1 MATNSNEVIDPN
13 KKTTK
18 IVRGIHSWIKF
29 QKHQGIESLTIEGK
43 QALADISQD
52 KNGDA
57 SLVLKADSDKVDAVS
72 SNVPYLRVAHTT
84 DGSEPFV
91 EKTATI
97 SQDLTQFP
105 LKDGEL
111 VTVTKETDS
120 LTIHDEK
127 VKEYI
132 NEHSN
137 VIGLPIVLTT
147 SGNIEGFGTVS
158 PDIETV
164 AEHNALDMIE
174 IILYDNTTNL
184 SDLIIL
190 PVSELLSNTR
200 KIYNKPICSLLVA
213 RNTDDR
219 VAFTFD
225 KHSEEDKVSYFIK
238 WFTSYNG
245 KNYLSLNLGYNT
257 THFEGYENPNKELT
271 YAPITPAPEPSTP
284 NNSIGESPRANT
296 TPQPET
302 AGNTPQPIAEESH

>member
-1 MATNSNEVIDPN
+1 MATNSNEVIDPK

-18 IVRGIHSWIKF
+18 IVRGIQSWVKF
-29 QKHQGIESLTIEGK
+29 QKHRGIESLTIDGK
-43 QALADISQD
+43 QTLADISQD

-72 SNVPYLRVAHTT
+72 SNVPYLRVVHTT

-97 SQDLTQFP
+97 SQDLAQFP

-132 NEHSN
+132 DEYSN

-164 AEHNALDMIE
+164 AEYNALDMIE
-174 IILYDNTTNL
+174 IILYDNKTDL

-200 KIYNKPICSLLVA
+200 KIYNKSICSLLVA

-245 KNYLSLNLGYNT
+245 KKYLSLNLSYNT
-257 THFEGYENPNKELT
+257 AHFEGYENPNKELT

-284 NNSIGESPRANT
+284 
-296 TPQPET
+296 QPET
-302 AGNTPQPIAEESH
+302 AGNIPQPIAEESH

>member
-1 MATNSNEVIDPN
+1 MA
-13 KKTTK
+13 KTTK
-18 IVRGIHSWIKF
+18 LVRGIHSWIKF
-29 QKHQGIESLTIEGK
+29 QKHQGVESLSIEGK
-43 QALADISQD
+43 QALADLSQD
-52 KNGDA
+52 KNGDTN
-57 SLVLKADSDKVDAVS
+57 LILNADKDKVNIVAS
-72 SNVPYLRVAHTT
+72 SVPYLAISHTT
-84 DGSEPFV
+84 TGTDPNQ

-97 SQDLTQFP
+97 THDLTQFP
-105 LKDGEL
+105 LSGGEL
-111 VTVTKETDS
+111 VTVIKETDS

-174 IILYDNTTNL
+174 IILYDNKTNL

-200 KIYNKPICSLLVA
+200 KIYNLSICSLLVA

-225 KHSEEDKVSYFIK
+225 NHSEEDNISYFIK

-245 KNYLSLNLGYNT
+245 KKYLSLNLSYNT
-257 THFEGYENPNKELT
+257 GHFEGYENPNKELT

-284 NNSIGESPRANT
+284 TNSIGEFPRANT
-296 TPQPET
+296 TQPET
-302 AGNTPQPIAEESH
+302 TGNTPQPIADEESH

>member
-1 MATNSNEVIDPN
+1 MATNSNLE

-18 IVRGIHSWIKF
+18 RVRGIHSLIKF
-29 QKHQGIESLTIEGK
+29 QKHHGVESLTIQGK
-43 QALADISQD
+43 DTLADVSQD
-52 KNGDA
+52 KNGDTN
-57 SLVLKADSDKVDAVS
+57 LILMADVDKVNSVT
-72 SNVPYLRVAHTT
+72 SNVPYLGVSHSITGE
-84 DGSEPFV
+84 DPDKD
-91 EKTATI
+91 KTANI

-105 LKDGEL
+105 LSGGEL

-132 NEHSN
+132 DEHSN
-137 VIGLPIVLTT
+137 VIGLPIVLTV
-147 SGNIEGFGTVS
+147 SGNIDGFGTVS

-174 IILYDNTTNL
+174 IILYDNKTNL

-219 VAFTFD
+219 VGFTFD

-238 WFTSYNG
+238 WFTSYKG
-245 KNYLSLNLGYNT
+245 KNYLSLNLSYNT
-257 THFEGYENPNKELT
+257 EHFEGYENPNKELT

-284 NNSIGESPRANT
+284 NSSIGEFPRANT
-296 TPQPET
+296 EPNPPIET
-302 AGNTPQPIAEESH
+302 TGNTPQPIADEESH

>member
-1 MATNSNEVIDPN
+1 MATNSNLVIDPK

-18 IVRGIHSWIKF
+18 RVRGIHSLIKF

-43 QALADISQD
+43 QTLADVSQD

-57 SLVLKADSDKVDAVS
+57 NLVLNADSDKVDAVS
-72 SNVPYLRVAHTT
+72 SNVPYLRVAHTL

-97 SQDLTQFP
+97 TQDLTQFP
-105 LKDGEL
+105 IHDGEL

-132 NEHSN
+132 DEHSN

-174 IILYDNTTNL
+174 IILYDNKTNL

-200 KIYNKPICSLLVA
+200 KIYNLSICSLLVA

-225 KHSEEDKVSYFIK
+225 KHSEEDKISYFIK

-245 KNYLSLNLGYNT
+245 KNYLSLNLSYNT
-257 THFEGYENPNKELT
+257 GHFEGYENPNKKLT
-271 YAPITPAPEPSTP
+271 YAPTTPATEPSTP
-284 NNSIGESPRANT
+284 TNSIGEFPRANT
-296 TPQPET
+296 TQPET
-302 AGNTPQPIAEESH
+302 TGNTPQPLAEESH

>member
-1 MATNSNEVIDPN
+1 MATNSNEVSDPK

-18 IVRGIHSWIKF
+18 FVRGIHSWIKF

-43 QALADISQD
+43 QTLADISQD

-72 SNVPYLRVAHTT
+72 SNVPYLRVAHTL
-84 DGSEPFV
+84 DNAEPFV

-105 LKDGEL
+105 LHDGEL

-132 NEHSN
+132 DEHSN

-174 IILYDNTTNL
+174 IILYDNKTNL

-190 PVSELLSNTR
+190 PVRELLSNTR

-225 KHSEEDKVSYFIK
+225 KHSEEDKLSYFIK
-238 WFTSYNG
+238 WFTSYSG
-245 KNYLSLNLGYNT
+245 KNYLSLNLSYNT
-257 THFEGYENPNKELT
+257 GHFEGYENPNKELT

-284 NNSIGESPRANT
+284 TNSIGEPPRANT
-296 TPQPET
+296 AQPET
-302 AGNTPQPIAEESH
+302 TGNTPQPIADEESH